1 MNKQVMLLLPL
12 LMSLFSS
19 GLSSSCPMDLSY
31 VETFPWDTSA
41 CRDPID
47 KEHCCQ
53 ALLSVIGIGLSQ
65 HLKETS
71 LFQLPNENTS
81 STCLS
86 DFQTKLTSL
95 SIEPSLVPSCFPNS
109 SQFVTNS
116 STCAGIITIQDWK
129 QRVGLITPLDT
140 SCNGDLSD
148 QTSCSICSDAGLKVT
163 SQLNTID
170 PNATK
175 CFYFTVLYASAIVN
189 KFGPTNLDT
198 AGCILGMPLSKGSS
212 NRKQVLRLVVGLL
225 GGVIGVMLAFVL
237 IVMYRKWDKRRK
249 EDKYHR
255 SVENGVRNSVLPNT
269 GAKWFHISELE
280 RATNKFSQKNMV
292 GQGGDGVVYKGTLSD
307 GTAVAVKEIF
317 DLDTKGDE
325 EFCYEVEIISK
336 IKHRNLLAL
345 RGCCVASDNLKGK
358 RRFLVYDFMPNGSL
372 SYQLS
377 VLGANRLTWPQR
389 KNIILDVAKGLAY
402 LHYEIKPPIYHRD
415 IKATNILLDSK
426 MKAKVSDFGLA
437 KQGNEGQSHLTTRV
451 AGTYGYLAPEYALY
465 GQLTDKSDVY
475 SFGIVILEI
484 MSGRKVLDTLNSPV
498 VLITDWAWTLAKS
511 GQVQEI
517 FDQSIRE
524 EGPEKIME
532 RFVLVGIL
540 CAHAMVALRPT
551 IAEALKMLEGDIDIP
566 QLPDRPVPLGHESFQ
581 FTLLHVKLFVI
592 SGPNR
597 RPLASRGWRNS
608 TCILEYVV
616 GQLCPAKIRIPNR

>member
-1 MNKQVMLLLPL
+1 MLLPL
-12 LMSLFSS
+12 LMTLFTILIL
-19 GLSSSCPMDLSY
+19 GGASSSCPMDLSY
-31 VETFPWDTSA
+31 VETFPWDTSS

-53 ALLSVIGIGLSQ
+53 ALLSIIGIGLAQ

-71 LFQLPNENTS
+71 LFQLPDENTS
-81 STCLS
+81 SICLS
-86 DFQTKLTSL
+86 DFKIKLSAL
-95 SIEPSLVPSCFPNS
+95 SIQPSLVPSCFPNP

-116 STCAGIITIQDWK
+116 STCAGIRTIQDWK
-129 QRVGLITPLDT
+129 QKVGLISPLDT

-148 QTSCSICSDAGLKVT
+148 QTRCSICSDAGLKVT
-163 SQLNTID
+163 SQLNSID

-175 CFYFTVLYASAIVN
+175 CFYFTVLYATAIVN
-189 KFGPTNLDT
+189 QLGPTDLGT
-198 AGCILGMPLSKGSS
+198 AGCILGLPLSTKESS
-212 NRKQVLRLVVGLL
+212 NRKEVLKLVFGLL
-225 GGVIGVMLAFVL
+225 GAVIGVLLAFVL

-249 EDKYHR
+249 ENIFHR
-255 SVENGVRNSVLPNT
+255 AIENSVRDSVLPNT

-280 RATNKFSQKNMV
+280 RATNKFSERNMI

-307 GTAVAVKEIF
+307 GTLVAVKEI
-317 DLDTKGDE
+317 LNLETKGDE

-377 VLGANRLTWPQR
+377 LTGVNRLTWPQR

-465 GQLTDKSDVY
+465 GQLTEKSDVY

-484 MSGRKVLDTLNSPV
+484 MSGRKVLDTLNSSV
-498 VLITDWAWTLAKS
+498 VLVTDWAWMLAKS
-511 GQVQEI
+511 GKVEEI
-517 FDQSIRE
+517 FDESIKT
-524 EGPEKIME
+524 EGPGKIME

-566 QLPDRPVPLGHESFQ
+566 NLPDRPVPLGHESFQ
-581 FTLLHVKLFVI
+581 SSLLYGLQRSGRSSPYLSSYSTSISTVDNSLHHFV
-592 SGPNR
+592 
-597 RPLASRGWRNS
+597 
-608 TCILEYVV
+608 
-616 GQLCPAKIRIPNR
+616 